1 MISSVIRA
9 RKNIV
14 LITAGA
20 LFAILIGYGI
30 SAQTQLFSDDFQ
42 DGNDNGWTRSSGTWS
57 IVTDGSLAYR
67 QSGTSAD
74 SNARAGSPSWTNIS
88 IQARVK
94 PIAFNGADRY
104 VGVMARVVNSNHYY
118 FLALQNGNRLL
129 LGKRAGS
136 SPITLATKS
145 FTFSTGTFYTL
156 RIDVNGSSLTGFVNG
171 TQQLTASDSEFTAGI
186 IGGATFF
193 ASASFDDFLV
203 TSIGGGGSPPPA
215 PTGLVATPGN
225 AQVSLSWNASTGATS
240 YNVKRSTTSGGPY
253 TTIAT
258 GVTATNFTNTQLV
271 NGTTYFFVVTA
282 VNSAGE
288 SGNSN
293 QASATP
299 LGTPPPA
306 PTGLTATPGNAQV
319 TLNWN
324 ASSGASS
331 YNVKRSTTNGGP
343 YTTIATGVTSTSFT
357 NTGLTN
363 GTTFFFVVSAVN
375 SAGES
380 GNSNQASA
388 TPQLSVPPAPTNL
401 VATPGDGQVSLSWNA
416 SSGATSYNVKR
427 STTSGGP
434 YSTVASGVTS
444 TSFTNTGLTNG
455 TTYFFVVSAV
465 NSAGESGNSNQASA
479 TPQQSSAGDIIV
491 APNGTDS
498 NPGTIN
504 APTTLT
510 AAITRIQPG
519 QTIQMRG
526 GTYNFSATIT
536 IARGNNGTASQPKNI
551 FAFNGERPILDF
563 SAQSFSSSN
572 RGLQLNG
579 FFWRLRGLEV
589 TGAGDNGIFIGGNN
603 NTIERCVTHHNRDSG
618 LQLSRHSSSAPQSEW
633 PANNLILNCD
643 SFDNFDPDNG
653 EDADGF
659 ACKLTT
665 GPGNVFRGC
674 IAHNNID
681 DGWDLFTKTD
691 TGPISPVTIE
701 NCISYNNGRLS
712 TGSTTTASDGNGFK
726 LGGDGI
732 PVNHTIRRSIAF
744 GNKKH
749 GITFNSNPGSITVT
763 NNTSLNN
770 GQENIKFDTGTHV
783 FTNNL
788 SFQGTNSDHTTGTD
802 VSSTNCW
809 WKNGVSVNAK
819 GLVVSAA
826 DFVSLT
832 PTVTRNADGSINLG
846 NFLRLAPGSDL
857 INAGTPSGTDIGAI
871 ESQ

>member
-1 MISSVIRA
+1 
-9 RKNIV
+9 

-271 NGTTYFFVVTA
+271 NGTTYFFVVT
-282 VNSAGE
+282 
-288 SGNSN
+288 
-293 QASATP
+293 
-299 LGTPPPA
+299 
-306 PTGLTATPGNAQV
+306 
-319 TLNWN
+319 
-324 ASSGASS
+324 
-331 YNVKRSTTNGGP
+331 
-343 YTTIATGVTSTSFT
+343 
-357 NTGLTN
+357 
-363 GTTFFFVVSAVN
+363 AVN

>member
-20 LFAILIGYGI
+20 LFEILIGYGI

-94 PIAFNGADRY
+94 PIAFKGADRY

-225 AQVSLSWNASTGATS
+225 AQVSLSWNA
-240 YNVKRSTTSGGPY
+240 
-253 TTIAT
+253 
-258 GVTATNFTNTQLV
+258 
-271 NGTTYFFVVTA
+271 
-282 VNSAGE
+282 
-288 SGNSN
+288 
-293 QASATP
+293 
-299 LGTPPPA
+299 
-306 PTGLTATPGNAQV
+306 
-319 TLNWN
+319 
-324 ASSGASS
+324 
-331 YNVKRSTTNGGP
+331 
-343 YTTIATGVTSTSFT
+343 
-357 NTGLTN
+357 
-363 GTTFFFVVSAVN
+363 

-551 FAFNGERPILDF
+551 FSFNGERPTLDF

-572 RGLQLNG
+572 RGLQPNG

-589 TGAGDNGIFIGGNN
+589 TGARDNGIFIGGNN

-643 SFDNFDPDNG
+643 
-653 EDADGF
+653 
-659 ACKLTT
+659 
-665 GPGNVFRGC
+665 
-674 IAHNNID
+674 
-681 DGWDLFTKTD
+681 
-691 TGPISPVTIE
+691 
-701 NCISYNNGRLS
+701 
-712 TGSTTTASDGNGFK
+712 
-726 LGGDGI
+726 
-732 PVNHTIRRSIAF
+732 
-744 GNKKH
+744 
-749 GITFNSNPGSITVT
+749 
-763 NNTSLNN
+763 
-770 GQENIKFDTGTHV
+770 
-783 FTNNL
+783 
-788 SFQGTNSDHTTGTD
+788 
-802 VSSTNCW
+802 
-809 WKNGVSVNAK
+809 
-819 GLVVSAA
+819 
-826 DFVSLT
+826 
-832 PTVTRNADGSINLG
+832 
-846 NFLRLAPGSDL
+846 
-857 INAGTPSGTDIGAI
+857 
-871 ESQ
+871 